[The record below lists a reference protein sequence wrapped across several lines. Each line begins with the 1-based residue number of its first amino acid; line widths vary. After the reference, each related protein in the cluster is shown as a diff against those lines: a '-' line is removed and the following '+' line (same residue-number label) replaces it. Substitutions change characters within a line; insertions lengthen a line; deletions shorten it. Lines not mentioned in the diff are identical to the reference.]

1 MDPQMQE
8 LARTLAS
15 LTDEEYAAVT
25 EEARGPE
32 IPKGNHVP
40 GIGGHPTSRYP
51 HPTTMWGKI
60 FAAEAAGDRNLVMLL
75 KAQWPSANRPR
86 ALELRRKNHVAT
98 LV

>member
-32 IPKGNHVP
+32 TPKGVHVP
-40 GIGGHPTSRYP
+40 GMGNS
-51 HPTTMWGKI
+51 
-60 FAAEAAGDRNLVMLL
+60 
-75 KAQWPSANRPR
+75 PSISIPGPEDFPGQIR
-86 ALELRRKNHVAT
+86 ALRRPVTETPLAPKAGWLLQPRNPNQH
-98 LV
+98 